1 MPSALTDADLERLDE
16 LLAGAPAPLQP
27 LDVIALD
34 GFLCGVLVQP
44 QRIGLAQWLPAA
56 LDVEKRAVPE
66 HIDAAWLAEVTR
78 LVERHHDALR
88 TQLAEGSFDP
98 LLPAEP
104 ADAPEEDPDLPTPSR
119 SLWRWVAGFA
129 HAAEQFPA
137 LADLSDD
144 RVADALDR
152 VWRHLPAASEYER
165 DARDALNRERPIATL
180 EVAIEDLVGAV
191 VEISDQTE
199 AARYLVAQR
208 RRDTPKVGRNDPCPC
223 GSGKKFKA
231 CCGKAAI

>member
-1 MPSALTDADLERLDE
+1 MPSALTDADLDRLDE

-27 LDVIALD
+27 LDAVALD

-56 LDVEKRAVPE
+56 LDVEHGVVPE
-66 HIDAAWLAEVTR
+66 EVDAAWLAEVTR

-88 TQLAEGSFDP
+88 TQLAEGSFEP

-104 ADAPEEDPDLPTPSR
+104 VDAPDEDPDLPKPSR
-119 SLWRWVAGFA
+119 VLARWVAGFA

-137 LADLSDD
+137 LADLPDD

-152 VWRHLPAASEYER
+152 IWRHLPAASEYER
-165 DARDALNRERPIATL
+165 DARDALNREWPLATL
-180 EVAIEDLVGAV
+180 QTAIEDLVAAV

-199 AARYLVAQR
+199 AARYWVAQR
-208 RRDTPKVGRNDPCPC
+208 RLDSPKVGRNDPCPC

-231 CCGKAAI
+231 CCGKAAV

>member
-1 MPSALTDADLERLDE
+1 MPSALTDADLDRLDE

-27 LDVIALD
+27 LDAVALD

-56 LDVEKRAVPE
+56 LDVEHGVVPE
-66 HIDAAWLAEVTR
+66 EVDAAWLAEVTR

-88 TQLAEGSFDP
+88 TQLAEGSFEP

-104 ADAPEEDPDLPTPSR
+104 VHAPDEDPDLPKPSR
-119 SLWRWVAGFA
+119 VLARWVAGFA

-137 LADLSDD
+137 LADLPDD

-152 VWRHLPAASEYER
+152 IWRHLPAASEYER
-165 DARDALNRERPIATL
+165 DARDALNREWPLATL
-180 EVAIEDLVGAV
+180 QTAIEDLVAAV

-199 AARYLVAQR
+199 AARYRVAQR
-208 RRDTPKVGRNDPCPC
+208 RLDSPKVGRNDPCPC

-231 CCGKAAI
+231 CCGKAAV

>member
-1 MPSALTDADLERLDE
+1 MPSALTDADLDRLDE

-27 LDVIALD
+27 LDAVALD

-56 LDVEKRAVPE
+56 LDVEHGVVPE
-66 HIDAAWLAEVTR
+66 EVDAAWLAEVTR

-88 TQLAEGSFDP
+88 TQLAEGSFEP

-104 ADAPEEDPDLPTPSR
+104 VHAPDEDPDLPKPSR
-119 SLWRWVAGFA
+119 VLARWVAGFA

-137 LADLSDD
+137 LAELPDD

-152 VWRHLPAASEYER
+152 IWRHLPAASEYER
-165 DARDALNRERPIATL
+165 DARDALNREWPLATL
-180 EVAIEDLVGAV
+180 QTAIEDLVAAV

-199 AARYLVAQR
+199 AARYWVAQR
-208 RRDTPKVGRNDPCPC
+208 RLDSPKVGRNDPCPC

-231 CCGKAAI
+231 CCGKAAV